1 MPTVAEAG
9 VPGFSYETWYGVLAP
24 AATPKDVITK
34 LNTEIVRIVSAKDMT
49 ERLLREGSE
58 PQPGTPE
65 QLAKFMHAEYEQ
77 WRKTVAAAKIKI
89 N

>member
-1 MPTVAEAG
+1 VPTVAEAG